1 MHEAKGWGLLGV
13 PTPTPLAL
21 GARRRRV
28 GDDSRSISMERRFP
42 RRHRQPPHLKTA
54 HSSTVG
60 RRRYCAPL
68 PALPT
73 LLSADRIYVSPGAM
87 DWGEIGFFLR
97 GFSSTSRANTLL
109 LLVFLLCLPRQLT
122 PVTPHRPRP
131 NTFLDR
137 YPHHADAARSH
148 AILCIPYHP
157 ACKKKN
163 LSFTMLLSD
172 TKTGALPLDAGAFS
186 SSADSSQRALVPNP
200 GPKRSLTRV

>member
-1 MHEAKGWGLLGV
+1 MHEAKGWGLLRV

-131 NTFLDR
+131 DTFLDR

-157 ACKKKN
+157 ACKKKI
-163 LSFTMLLSD
+163 
-172 TKTGALPLDAGAFS
+172 S
-186 SSADSSQRALVPNP
+186 SSPCFFPTPKRAHCRSMLEPSLPRPILRNVRWSPTLVPN
-200 GPKRSLTRV
+200 VC